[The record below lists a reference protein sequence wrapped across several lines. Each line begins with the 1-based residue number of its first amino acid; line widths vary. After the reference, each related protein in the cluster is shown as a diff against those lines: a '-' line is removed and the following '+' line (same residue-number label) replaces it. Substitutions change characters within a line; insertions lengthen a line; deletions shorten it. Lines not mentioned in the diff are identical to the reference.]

1 MKRKRVFGLA
11 LAGLLLAGAL
21 GMALPGAKGPASAEK
36 APSRLTGAPAAS
48 LPPPEEDTAAAL
60 AEPAKEEPMLIIEIG
75 ETRLTAVLENN
86 AAVEALR
93 ELLAEGPV
101 TLPAENYGGFEK
113 VCALPQALPR
123 NDADLTARPGD
134 LMLYNGDSLV
144 LFYGENRWGYTRLG
158 RIEGRDAESLARI
171 LGGPEREVALRLE

>member
-21 GMALPGAKGPASAEK
+21 GMALPGAKGPASAKK

-48 LPPPEEDTAAAL
+48 LPPPEEDN
-60 AEPAKEEPMLIIEIG
+60 AKEEPMLIIEIG
-75 ETRLTAVLENN
+75 ESRLTAVLENN
-86 AAVEALR
+86 AAAEALR

-113 VCALPQALPR
+113 VCALPQVLPR